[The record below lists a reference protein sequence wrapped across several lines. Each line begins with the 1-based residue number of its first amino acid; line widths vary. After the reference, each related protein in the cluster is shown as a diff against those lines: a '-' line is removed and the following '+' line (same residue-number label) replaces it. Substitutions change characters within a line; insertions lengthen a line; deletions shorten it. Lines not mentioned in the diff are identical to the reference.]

1 MNHNDTNI
9 DDGWAQKHL
18 KTEGGIHEIEGQT
31 EVTKVLKEIAEE
43 EIDEVDIIMEDITDE
58 IKDLQQ
64 SITSN
69 FDKKIE
75 GKPTFT
81 VNNVTEKNE
90 LSKPFGEKI
99 IPLYENID
107 IYN

>member
-1 MNHNDTNI
+1 MKWFCKCYLLPSIAFQEITE
-9 DDGWAQKHL
+9 AQ
-18 KTEGGIHEIEGQT
+18 EITGQS

-43 EIDEVDIIMEDITDE
+43 EIDEVDILMEDINDE

-69 FDKKIE
+69 FDKGIKE
-75 GKPTFT
+75 QPTFT
-81 VNNVTEKNE
+81 VDNVTEKDE

-99 IPLYENID
+99 IVSF
-107 IYN
+107 